1 MTLLHDNLSSGLH
14 AKTDI
19 DCLET
24 AQAIRVVLAE
34 LAERLTNA
42 LKDEAE
48 LTKALDKLL
57 NNKTKPPRI
66 TND

>member
-1 MTLLHDNLSSGLH
+1 
-14 AKTDI
+14 
-19 DCLET
+19 
-24 AQAIRVVLAE
+24 LAE